1 MNESV
6 DQSTDD
12 RVLAQYHDFPLPLR
26 HRNLHGLCMF
36 RDRSSDQAFPPLSSA
51 YVFEPIHTKILSSYF
66 PQTSNYCYFQSI
78 PFAFLHSN
86 NMTQSRSIPITG
98 NSKAARDEADQQRDE
113 MVDFQDYLF
122 YSRIVDGMKKR
133 QAKTRCI
140 DLRYQN
146 QALIDHITYTRKAD
160 LSASQMMH
168 HASTLGGSFQN
179 SQGLISNC
187 VSVTLSLVN
196 DDQEDMMFEM
206 EI

>member
-1 MNESV
+1 MFSV
-6 DQSTDD
+6 CSLT
-12 RVLAQYHDFPLPLR
+12 VPVT
-26 HRNLHGLCMF
+26 
-36 RDRSSDQAFPPLSSA
+36 
-51 YVFEPIHTKILSSYF
+51 VFEPSDPHKNSLANCSWSLTSSYF
-66 PQTSNYCYFQSI
+66 PQTSNYCYFQRI
-78 PFAFLHSN
+78 PFAFLYSN
-86 NMTQSRSIPITG
+86 KMTQSRSIPITG
-98 NSKAARDEADQQRDE
+98 NSKAARDEADQQRDAK
-113 MVDFQDYLF
+113 MADFQDYLF

-160 LSASQMMH
+160 LSASQMMQ

-187 VSVTLSLVN
+187 VSETLSLVT
-196 DDQEDMMFEM
+196 DGREDMMFEM